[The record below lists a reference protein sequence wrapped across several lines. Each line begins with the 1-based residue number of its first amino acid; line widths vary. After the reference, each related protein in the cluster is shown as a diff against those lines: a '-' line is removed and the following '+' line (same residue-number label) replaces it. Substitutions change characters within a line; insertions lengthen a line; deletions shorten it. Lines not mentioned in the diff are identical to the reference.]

1 MRVFRIASAIVVG
14 FAALTAIDTLCVVPY
29 RCNQITKVGGTAVA
43 AALSGN
49 PSARLF
55 LRDQAPSFDRCIA
68 RQPQNVELQLL
79 RGTTQ
84 SLFGDYEGALATY
97 QRALRYDRRPEI
109 YFDIG
114 GALMRLRRTEEAID
128 SYAIAV
134 RFNPELLVRISDPL
148 IRSRVETRTASAGIS
163 ID

>member
-1 MRVFRIASAIVVG
+1 MRVFRIASSILVG
-14 FAALTAIDTLCVVPY
+14 FAALMAIDGLCIVPY
-29 RCNQITKVGGTAVA
+29 RCNQITKVGETAVT

-49 PSARLF
+49 PSAQLF
-55 LRDQAPSFDRCIA
+55 LRDQAPIFDRCIA
-68 RQPQNVELQLL
+68 RQPENVELELL

-84 SLFGDYEGALATY
+84 SLFGDYEGALANY

-114 GALMRLRRTEEAID
+114 GAMLRLRRTEEAID

-134 RFNPELLVRISDPL
+134 RFNPGLLGRISDPL
-148 IRSRVETRTASAGIS
+148 IRSRVETRTASAQIS
-163 ID
+163 IE